1 MRKRPW
7 LEALTPWQL
16 AAAGAALFV
25 LSAVITL
32 AVLLAGGRASAGP
45 AEQEPA
51 PPSRAPAVEPAALR
65 LQDFLFEEVRPAAQ
79 PEVYLFRRRQERWS
93 EAQVQ
98 RHWVPPEE
106 LILEILVRE
115 NDRRIDRLL
124 EEIP

>member
-16 AAAGAALFV
+16 AAAAAALFV

-32 AVLLAGGRASAGP
+32 AVLLTGGRRSSGS

-51 PPSRAPAVEPAALR
+51 ALR
-65 LQDFLFEEVRPAAQ
+65 PQDFLFEEVRPAAL

-98 RHWVPPEE
+98 RYWVPPEE